1 MTLGSEG
8 GREGANLRNR
18 RNEEREKNSFKKS
31 FVANYSDD
39 ERAED
44 RDGDDGER
52 RQARQYARIVLAL
65 GSRDHRESVRRSWAI
80 LAKAC
85 SSFPSPQPHRHG
97 INERPS
103 LRKKLV
109 AWLKVA

>member
-39 ERAED
+39 DERAED
-44 RDGDDGER
+44 GDMGR
-52 RQARQYARIVLAL
+52 GMGRAPSLAFLAL
-65 GSRDHRESVRRSWAI
+65 TRRWGN
-80 LAKAC
+80 
-85 SSFPSPQPHRHG
+85 SPL
-97 INERPS
+97 E
-103 LRKKLV
+103 
-109 AWLKVA
+109 

>member
-39 ERAED
+39 DERAED
-44 RDGDDGER
+44 GDMGR
-52 RQARQYARIVLAL
+52 GMGGL
-65 GSRDHRESVRRSWAI
+65 
-80 LAKAC
+80 
-85 SSFPSPQPHRHG
+85 PP
-97 INERPS
+97 
-103 LRKKLV
+103 
-109 AWLKVA
+109 